1 MNQSKVKPHTEVKVI
16 KLPECDY
23 CGRTFNEMYD
33 AKTIYGYW
41 ANLCPYH
48 FGVFGTGLGLG
59 KGQKL
64 ILSKGGANANSK

>member
-1 MNQSKVKPHTEVKVI
+1 MQTHTAVKVT

-23 CGRTFNEMYD
+23 CRRTFDEMYD

-48 FGVFGTGLGLG
+48 FGHYGIGLGLG

-64 ILSKGGANANSK
+64 VLEAEGK